1 MMIAQKVYEFFV
13 RFRDYIVYT
22 LLVVISLSLISLGD
36 FSSIGGMRASI
47 VAILGFI
54 NDKIFIF
61 PNVSALQK
69 ENQILRELN
78 IELSNEVTENYL
90 AEKENKQLRKLLNL
104 KTDTTANYEFAD
116 VVGVEKIG
124 NKNFLLINKG
134 AEQGLKFGMSVRTDA
149 GLIGTIAAASNGYS
163 IIETIYNADV
173 HISVSLTSSNTK
185 GILSWDGVQDLVI
198 DNIPKTLTIE
208 KNEEVIT
215 SNFSSRFP
223 ADIPIGRVKSI
234 EIPKSSLF
242 FRIVVKPYSYFSQ
255 VQQVIIIKELPDT
268 NKVNLINQYF
278 KFN

>member
-1 MMIAQKVYEFFV
+1 MIAQKVYEFFV

-90 AEKENKQLRKLLNL
+90 AEKEKRRLRALLNL

-173 HISVSLTSSNTK
+173 HISVSLTTSNTK

-208 KNEEVIT
+208 KDEEVIT

>member
-1 MMIAQKVYEFFV
+1 MIAQKVYEFFV

-90 AEKENKQLRKLLNL
+90 AEKENRRLRALLNL

-173 HISVSLTSSNTK
+173 HISVSLTTSNTK

-208 KNEEVIT
+208 KDEEVIT

>member
-1 MMIAQKVYEFFV
+1 MIAQKVYEFFV

-36 FSSIGGMRASI
+36 FSTISGMRASI

-54 NDKIFIF
+54 NDKVFIF

-78 IELSNEVTENYL
+78 IELSNEVTKNYL
-90 AEKENKQLRKLLNL
+90 AEKENKQLRKLLEL
-104 KTDTTANYEFAD
+104 KTDTTAHYEFAD
-116 VVGVEKIG
+116 VVGIEKIG

-134 AEQGLKFGMSVRTDA
+134 TEQGVKFGMPVRTDA
-149 GLIGTIAAASNGYS
+149 GLIGTIAAASKGYS

-173 HISVSLTSSNTK
+173 HISVSLTTSNTK
-185 GILSWDGVQDLVI
+185 GILSWDGMQDLVI
-198 DNIPKTLTIE
+198 DNIPKTLVIE
-208 KNEEVIT
+208 KNEEVVT

-223 ADIPIGRVKSI
+223 SDIPIGRVKSV

-242 FRIVVKPYSYFSQ
+242 FRIVVEPYSYFSQ
-255 VQQVIIIKELPDT
+255 VQQVIVIKELPDT

-278 KFN
+278 KSN

>member
-90 AEKENKQLRKLLNL
+90 AEKENRRLRALLNL

-173 HISVSLTSSNTK
+173 HISVSLTTSNTK

-208 KNEEVIT
+208 KDEEVIT

>member
-1 MMIAQKVYEFFV
+1 MIAQKVYEFFV